1 MTSQQKPQTVH
12 RWIMDIASTSTND
25 VYSAWGAGA
34 ISISLPKQPLVTI
47 TRGDA
52 ILKRLSFT
60 DSQDGRS
67 KHTATRIFEY
77 GKIIKNQWTEQNMLS
92 PRACTGVGIST
103 GRKIFDSWNVR
114 NLRMR
119 GMGSQVE
126 LSQEMKKIGK
136 NTCYSCTKPSQAEAA
151 QLGVHR

>member
-1 MTSQQKPQTVH
+1 
-12 RWIMDIASTSTND
+12 
-25 VYSAWGAGA
+25 
-34 ISISLPKQPLVTI
+34 
-47 TRGDA
+47 
-52 ILKRLSFT
+52 
-60 DSQDGRS
+60 
-67 KHTATRIFEY
+67 
-77 GKIIKNQWTEQNMLS
+77 MLS

-136 NTCYSCTKPSQAEAA
+136 IPAA
-151 QLGVHR
+151 PVPNRLRQRQRS